1 MIYYSLLSINY
12 TDTLFDKISSISF
25 MTNMKILYMNLFFP
39 ILIILRNQWLLI
51 LGDIIYGKS
60 GGLNIIIH
68 NTTFTYVYK
77 LGQLDDPE
85 SFSSFSWHMKLV
97 QILMFLVLKLKMKK
111 IMKTKIIL
119 LNI

>member
-25 MTNMKILYMNLFFP
+25 MAKYENSLYESFFP
-39 ILIILRNQWLLI
+39 ILIILWNQWLLI

-85 SFSSFSWHMKLV
+85 SFSSFSRHLKLV
-97 QILMFLVLKLKMKK
+97 QILMFLGLKLKMKK